1 MWAKVILA
9 CALCIAAI
17 PSYAVT
23 LLRDAEV
30 ERGLR
35 SIAQPIFQAA
45 GLSASRTKILLVDN
59 QSLNAFVI
67 DGSAIFIHSGLIMR
81 MGRVEELQAVI
92 AHEAAH
98 IANGHLARRAA
109 NFQNARTAAGIGTA
123 LSLIV
128 GAAAGSP
135 EAGAAAAVGSSGS
148 ALRRFFGHTRAE
160 ESSADQSGGRYMV
173 RAGIDPS
180 AAVDVMRLFRGQEAL
195 NIGRQDPYV
204 RTHPLTRDRIRALE
218 AFAAGNAGDY
228 PTPALNAAWFEI
240 IQGKISAYS
249 RAPSWTLRRTRGQ
262 NDHVALMRQ
271 AIAHHRKPDRNKTRA
286 TLKRLVAKAP
296 DNPYV
301 HELDGQ
307 LKLEG
312 RDFDAAV
319 AAYGR
324 AVRLAPNEPLILGGY
339 GRALLA
345 VGQNA
350 KARDT
355 LERARARDPLDGRI
369 LRDLG
374 TAYAKTGNN
383 GMASLSIAERYA
395 LRGRLKDA
403 AIHAN
408 RAAGLLPRGS
418 APWQRANDVLAAA
431 KTSEKGKR

>member
-23 LLRDAEV
+23 LLRDAQV

-148 ALRRFFGHTRAE
+148 ALRRFFDHTRTE
-160 ESSADQSGGRYMV
+160 ESSADQSGGRYLV

-228 PTPALNAAWFEI
+228 PTPAINVAWFDI

-249 RAPSWTLRRTRGQ
+249 RAPSWTLRHTRGQ

-271 AIAHHRKPDRNKTRA
+271 AIAHHRKPDRDKTRA

-296 DNPYV
+296 DNAYV

-319 AAYGR
+319 AAYSR
-324 AVRLAPNEPLILGGY
+324 AVRLAPKEPLILGGY

-345 VGQNA
+345 VGQNL

-355 LERARARDPLDGRI
+355 LERARTRDPLDGRI

-408 RAAGLLPRGS
+408 RAADLLPHGS
-418 APWQRANDVLAAA
+418 APWQRANDVLSAA
-431 KTSEKGKR
+431 KTSEEGKR

>member
-1 MWAKVILA
+1 MWSKVIMA
-9 CALCIAAI
+9 CAFCIAAV

-35 SIAQPIFQAA
+35 LIAQPIFQAA

-81 MGRVEELQAVI
+81 MSRVEELQAVI
-92 AHEAAH
+92 AHETAH
-98 IANGHLARRAA
+98 IINGHLARRTA
-109 NFQNARTAAGIGTA
+109 NFQNVRTAAGIGMA
-123 LSLIV
+123 LSLII
-128 GAAAGSP
+128 GAATGSP
-135 EAGAAAAVGSSGS
+135 EIGAAAAAGSSGS

-160 ESSADQSGGRYMV
+160 ESSADQSASRYMV
-173 RAGIDPS
+173 RAGVDPS
-180 AAVDVMRLFRGQEAL
+180 AAVDLMRLFRGQETL
-195 NIGRQDPYV
+195 NIGRQDPYA

-218 AFAAGNAGDY
+218 AFTAGNADDY
-228 PTPALNAAWFEI
+228 PTPAISTAWFEI

-249 RAPSWTLRRTRGQ
+249 RAPSWTLGRTRNQ
-262 NDHVALMRQ
+262 NDYVSLMRQ
-271 AIAHHRKPDRNKTRA
+271 AIAQHRKPDPEKTLA
-286 TLKRLVAKAP
+286 TLRQLVAKAP

-307 LKLEG
+307 LRLEG

-319 AAYGR
+319 AAYSR

-345 VGQNA
+345 VGQHS

-355 LERARARDPLDGRI
+355 LERARARDPFDERI

-374 TAYAKTGNN
+374 TAYAKTRNN

-403 AIHAN
+403 AIHAR
-408 RAAGLLPRGS
+408 RAVGLLPNGS
-418 APWQRANDVLAAA
+418 AAWQRANDVLTAA